1 MLNGGCFMN
10 VTLKELSLEI
20 TNAPTAIAELTER
33 VNELNKASKEMY
45 SYMIIDGVH
54 IYEPYETYL
63 LEHFEGLEQV
73 EIVTQTYRQQKWDML
88 QTLNDYLERAIPDL
102 ERLSDGFYQGAD
114 SETWTRLNEMLEA
127 MGWLLQVVELMGQE
141 SEPLSNLETY
151 KQALSQIQEKIP
163 QLMEAVQA
171 GDTTMIG
178 DVIRYEILP
187 VFQSLEVAVDKTIEN
202 EVA

>member
-1 MLNGGCFMN
+1 MN

-20 TNAPTAIAELTER
+20 TDAPTAIAELTER
-33 VNELNKASKEMY
+33 VNEMNKASKELY

-54 IYEPYETYL
+54 IYEPYESYL
-63 LEHFEGLEQV
+63 LEHFAGIDQV
-73 EIVTQTYRQQKWDML
+73 EIVTQTYRQQKWSML
-88 QTLNDYLERAIPDL
+88 QTLKEYLERALPDL

-141 SEPLSNLETY
+141 SEPLSNPEAYTE
-151 KQALSQIQEKIP
+151 ALSQIQEKIS

-178 DVIRYEILP
+178 DVIQYEILP
-187 VFQSLEVAVDKTIEN
+187 VFQSLGIVVDNTLEN